1 MERENITFNIPYIKL
16 RFYAEMLEDTVL
28 PITKTSALR
37 GGMGEMLLR
46 QNCVRDRN
54 CDACMFMKACPV
66 NHTLYTYMEKK
77 PDYVTGKESV
87 GYLIECSDRSEFFEK
102 GSRLVFHLILFGE
115 SIVYFNLYLQ
125 AFCQLGMIGI
135 GKNKSRFQIA
145 EVRNT
150 EGEKIVT
157 GNKVDMRNYKICML
171 NNYIAKRKEELGFSE
186 GRYTLIFTTPLSM
199 RYQKKYMDQLYPEAL
214 LQGAARRIQMLN
226 YFIGREAKLPEFA
239 QYPVIRSQSIKKE
252 SMKRYSSTHDA
263 RTELWGISGRIELRD
278 VPEECIDYL
287 IAGEITHIGKNTSFG
302 FGKYYLSSM

>member
-135 GKNKSRFQIA
+135 GKNKSRFQIT

-186 GRYTLIFTTPLSM
+186 GRYTLVFTTPLSM
-199 RYQKKYMDQLYPEAL
+199 RYQKKYMDQFYPEAL

-226 YFIGREAKLPEFA
+226 YFIGKEAKLPEFA
-239 QYPVIRSQSIKKE
+239 QYPAIRSQSIKKE

>member
-1 MERENITFNIPYIKL
+1 M
-16 RFYAEMLEDTVL
+16 
-28 PITKTSALR
+28 
-37 GGMGEMLLR
+37 
-46 QNCVRDRN
+46 
-54 CDACMFMKACPV
+54 
-66 NHTLYTYMEKK
+66 
-77 PDYVTGKESV
+77 TGKESV

-135 GKNKSRFQIA
+135 GKNKSRFQIM

-150 EGEKIVT
+150 EGEKIVA

-199 RYQKKYMDQLYPEAL
+199 RYQKKYMDQFYPEAL

-226 YFIGREAKLPEFA
+226 YFIGREAKLPEFT

-263 RTELWGISGRIELRD
+263 RSQLWGISGRIELRD
-278 VPEECIDYL
+278 VPEECVEYL